1 MNKKQLSFQTK
12 TKQTICIV
20 YHPYEFFDAEL
31 ATYALKGKSLLFA
44 DDMIEKI
51 QNDTPEGFLHWLKN
65 IQFYPLINPL
75 TALFSPKKNIK
86 DATDTLK
93 TYDYV
98 VPFEHLSEFIQNVK
112 LETIPQ
118 KLDIPSMD
126 FSMTKITDTAM
137 LDTFIERDLYIY
149 DTAKELWQTIHSSDF
164 APLPKMPKT
173 TELHY
178 EGIVDALSAKEIA
191 GWVYCLESPESQT
204 VCIYR
209 NGEMLRQVKADI
221 MRPGVKQNKNHPTG
235 LCGFHVHFDTA
246 VFHPSDTIKV
256 ITYDKTYTLLLGR
269 GPKEFQKRSLN
280 T

>member
-1 MNKKQLSFQTK
+1 MNKKPISFQTK
-12 TKQTICIV
+12 TKQTVCII
-20 YHPYEFFDAEL
+20 YHPYDFFNAEL

-44 DDMIEKI
+44 DDMTEKI
-51 QNDTPEGFLHWLKN
+51 QDKTPEAFLLWLKS
-65 IQFYPLINPL
+65 IQFYPLVNPL

-86 DATDTLK
+86 DATDILK

-126 FSMTKITDTAM
+126 FSMTKITDTAL
-137 LDTFIERDLYIY
+137 LDTFIKRDLYIY
-149 DTAKELWQTIHSSDF
+149 DTAKELWQTIRSSNF
-164 APLPKMPKT
+164 APLPKMPQT

-178 EGIVDALSAKEIA
+178 EGIVDALSINAIA
-191 GWVYCLESPESQT
+191 GWVYCFESPESQI

-235 LCGFHVHFDTA
+235 LCGFHVRFDTTA
-246 VFHPSDTIKV
+246 FHPSDTIKV
-256 ITYDKTYTLLLGR
+256 CTLNDAFILPFG
-269 GPKEFQKRSLN
+269 KEPLKFKK
-280 T
+280 